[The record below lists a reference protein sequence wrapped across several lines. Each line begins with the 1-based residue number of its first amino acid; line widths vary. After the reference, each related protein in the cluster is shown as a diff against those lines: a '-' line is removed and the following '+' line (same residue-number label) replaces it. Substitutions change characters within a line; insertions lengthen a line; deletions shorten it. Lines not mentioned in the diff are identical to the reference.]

1 MALKLTALSAV
12 SSSVLVI
19 VATLWSWPQSADA
32 QLLDLNLTYPDF
44 TLVQPLGIN
53 RKERLL
59 TSRWRSEKV
68 QGVATKFHSGN

>member
-59 TSRWRSEKV
+59 TSR
-68 QGVATKFHSGN
+68 